1 MSTQCGSCG
10 GNTHLAYENRAVSLE
25 NAGVIKLVGV
35 PFYIC
40 GGCSTKAYDSRIENR
55 IEELLASVKCPEGEK
70 IFLWS
75 GNNFV
80 EMDPKR
86 FQLPDYPDRYI
97 KRPKRKVE
105 I

>member
-1 MSTQCGSCG
+1 MSTQCGTCG
-10 GNTHLAYENRAVSLE
+10 GNTQLGYENRAVSLE

-40 GGCSTKAYDSRIENR
+40 GSCSTKAYDSRIENR

-105 I
+105 V